1 MYRLVF
7 HKLSSL
13 FPPFNLFVNAAFGK
27 AKHCN
32 TVRFKLCQCFMI
44 GVTPTCA
51 GTAISLEH
59 REILAKDHP
68 RLRGYYVVYFSL
80 NPYLLG
86 SPPLARVLLF
96 INIYSHIGHG
106 ITPAC
111 AGTTSRVIFSLTS
124 LRDHPRLRGY
134 YIPYICSFN
143 YSIGSPPLAR
153 VLLDSVLIKILFA
166 GITPACAGTT
176 RFCFDKNIV
185 CRDHPR
191 LRGYY
196 EAVQVAAVATK
207 GSPPLARVLRSSR
220 W

>member
-68 RLRGYYVVYFSL
+68 RLRGYYL
-80 NPYLLG
+80 YLYKKIIQH
-86 SPPLARVLLF
+86 AR
-96 INIYSHIGHG
+96 
-106 ITPAC
+106 
-111 AGTTSRVIFSLTS
+111 
-124 LRDHPRLRGY
+124 
-134 YIPYICSFN
+134 
-143 YSIGSPPLAR
+143 
-153 VLLDSVLIKILFA
+153 
-166 GITPACAGTT
+166 ITPACAGTT
-176 RFCFDKNIV
+176 RIATICTLK
-185 CRDHPR
+185 RWDHPR

-196 EAVQVAAVATK
+196 LISRSKSLPGT
-207 GSPPLARVLRSSR
+207 GSPPLARVLPKGDSSIIALDR
-220 W
+220 ITPACAGTTLFAL

>member
-68 RLRGYYVVYFSL
+68 RLRGYYIYKS
-80 NPYLLG
+80 
-86 SPPLARVLLF
+86 
-96 INIYSHIGHG
+96 INLKHY
-106 ITPAC
+106 
-111 AGTTSRVIFSLTS
+111 
-124 LRDHPRLRGY
+124 
-134 YIPYICSFN
+134 
-143 YSIGSPPLAR
+143 IGSPPLAR
-153 VLLDSVLIKILFA
+153 VLLLKMIKRIKQCR
-166 GITPACAGTT
+166 ITPACAGTT
-176 RFCFDKNIV
+176 FKDDKT
-185 CRDHPR
+185 
-191 LRGYY
+191 YK
-196 EAVQVAAVATK
+196 AM
-207 GSPPLARVLRSSR
+207 
-220 W
+220 

>member
-68 RLRGYYVVYFSL
+68 RLRGYYDIIRCNNRFC
-80 NPYLLG
+80 PG
-86 SPPLARVLLF
+86 SPPLARVLLTA
-96 INIYSHIGHG
+96 SSMQSASTR

-111 AGTTSRVIFSLTS
+111 AGTTTCRFRDIEFF
-124 LRDHPRLRGY
+124 RDHPRLRGY
-134 YIPYICSFN
+134 YSKGKWGGKLIK
-143 YSIGSPPLAR
+143 GSPPLAR
-153 VLLDSVLIKILFA
+153 VLLALTI
-166 GITPACAGTT
+166 
-176 RFCFDKNIV
+176 
-185 CRDHPR
+185 
-191 LRGYY
+191 
-196 EAVQVAAVATK
+196 
-207 GSPPLARVLRSSR
+207 
-220 W
+220 

>member
-68 RLRGYYVVYFSL
+68 RLRGYYIYKS
-80 NPYLLG
+80 
-86 SPPLARVLLF
+86 
-96 INIYSHIGHG
+96 INLKHY
-106 ITPAC
+106 
-111 AGTTSRVIFSLTS
+111 
-124 LRDHPRLRGY
+124 
-134 YIPYICSFN
+134 
-143 YSIGSPPLAR
+143 IGSPPLAR
-153 VLLDSVLIKILFA
+153 VLRVMISVNCFFFR
-166 GITPACAGTT
+166 ITPACAGTT
-176 RFCFDKNIV
+176 DITRCLSISME
-185 CRDHPR
+185 DHPR

-196 EAVQVAAVATK
+196 F
-207 GSPPLARVLRSSR
+207 
-220 W
+220 

>member
-68 RLRGYYVVYFSL
+68 RLRGYYLCSL
-80 NPYLLG
+80 FIAPSDAGSPPLARVLHSITSSYHRPIRITPACAGTTNLSGRYSNVNEDHPRLRGYYYCWQDMCWRRLG
-86 SPPLARVLLF
+86 SPPLARVL
-96 INIYSHIGHG
+96 
-106 ITPAC
+106 
-111 AGTTSRVIFSLTS
+111 R
-124 LRDHPRLRGY
+124 
-134 YIPYICSFN
+134 
-143 YSIGSPPLAR
+143 
-153 VLLDSVLIKILFA
+153 
-166 GITPACAGTT
+166 
-176 RFCFDKNIV
+176 
-185 CRDHPR
+185 
-191 LRGYY
+191 
-196 EAVQVAAVATK
+196 
-207 GSPPLARVLRSSR
+207 
-220 W
+220 

>member
-68 RLRGYYVVYFSL
+68 RLRGYYDIIRCNNRFC
-80 NPYLLG
+80 PG
-86 SPPLARVLLF
+86 SPPLARVLPKQRILLRLLF
-96 INIYSHIGHG
+96 G

-111 AGTTSRVIFSLTS
+111 AGTTFFCIKKKL
-124 LRDHPRLRGY
+124 LCGDHPRLRGY
-134 YIPYICSFN
+134 YRI
-143 YSIGSPPLAR
+143 
-153 VLLDSVLIKILFA
+153 
-166 GITPACAGTT
+166 
-176 RFCFDKNIV
+176 
-185 CRDHPR
+185 
-191 LRGYY
+191 YY
-196 EAVQVAAVATK
+196 
-207 GSPPLARVLRSSR
+207 
-220 W
+220 

>member
-68 RLRGYYVVYFSL
+68 RLRGYYDIIRCNNRFC
-80 NPYLLG
+80 PG
-86 SPPLARVLLF
+86 SPPLARVLQKGAKVYA
-96 INIYSHIGHG
+96 NSNG

-111 AGTTSRVIFSLTS
+111 AGTTLYFREKKWQAG
-124 LRDHPRLRGY
+124 DHPRLRGY
-134 YIPYICSFN
+134 YIYKSIN
-143 YSIGSPPLAR
+143 LKHYIGSPPLAR
-153 VLLDSVLIKILFA
+153 VLRIL
-166 GITPACAGTT
+166 
-176 RFCFDKNIV
+176 
-185 CRDHPR
+185 RD
-191 LRGYY
+191 
-196 EAVQVAAVATK
+196 V
-207 GSPPLARVLRSSR
+207 
-220 W
+220 